1 MTGVASYCI
10 MTDAG
15 FFGHIVSE
23 WWNGQTRTFEG
34 RIRNWVRVQVPP
46 PTPVLYARIEC
57 FSLIETSLFRSV
69 TDCIVGYCFLK
80 INRIR
85 LGRQAGRPTGYV

>member
-46 PTPVLYARIEC
+46 PTPDYLPSI
-57 FSLIETSLFRSV
+57 
-69 TDCIVGYCFLK
+69 DK
-80 INRIR
+80 INFINRWFYFA
-85 LGRQAGRPTGYV
+85 LKVL